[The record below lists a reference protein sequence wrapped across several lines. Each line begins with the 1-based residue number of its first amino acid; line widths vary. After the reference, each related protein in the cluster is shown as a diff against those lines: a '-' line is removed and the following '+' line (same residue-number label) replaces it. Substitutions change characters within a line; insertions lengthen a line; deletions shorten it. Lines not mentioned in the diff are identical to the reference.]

1 MNGRRLIALLGAISV
16 FALLPGCQT
25 DDQSD
30 TAGESNTAGE
40 SSTQTVLDAA
50 TQTGTLQVGTPPID
64 APPTEIST
72 LAPFPNDTEIP
83 SPNPRVDVTE
93 IDVTDHDGFTRITY
107 RFDGNGSVFWKTE
120 YVSEAIRA
128 GDSTVVDVG
137 SRSIL
142 QVDLMGVQ
150 SDSSLNSVSH
160 EGENITRIDSAARNS
175 AILQSFVGTVD
186 IRPAYT
192 VSTSDSPSQ
201 LMIDIP
207 TADS

>member
-16 FALLPGCQT
+16 FALLTGCQT
-25 DDQSD
+25 DDQ
-30 TAGESNTAGE
+30 SNTAGE
-40 SSTQTVLDAA
+40 SSTQTVLDAE

-83 SPNPRVDVTE
+83 SPNPRVDVTEIDVTE

-186 IRPAYT
+186 IHPAYT
-192 VSTSDSPSQ
+192 VSKSDSPSQ

>member
-30 TAGESNTAGE
+30 AAGESNTAGE

-72 LAPFPNDTEIP
+72 LAPLPNDTEIP

-120 YVSEAIRA
+120 YVSEA
-128 GDSTVVDVG
+128 
-137 SRSIL
+137 
-142 QVDLMGVQ
+142 
-150 SDSSLNSVSH
+150 N
-160 EGENITRIDSAARNS
+160 
-175 AILQSFVGTVD
+175 
-186 IRPAYT
+186 
-192 VSTSDSPSQ
+192 PSG
-201 LMIDIP
+201 
-207 TADS
+207 